1 MYNNSVSLYPSLEN
15 PIQASICELSSSFF
29 SPVLQKGLYSWLVE
43 DGFKS
48 QTNEIIIW

>member
-29 SPVLQKGLYSWLVE
+29 SPCASERALLLAGRRWFPVSDQ
-43 DGFKS
+43 
-48 QTNEIIIW
+48 